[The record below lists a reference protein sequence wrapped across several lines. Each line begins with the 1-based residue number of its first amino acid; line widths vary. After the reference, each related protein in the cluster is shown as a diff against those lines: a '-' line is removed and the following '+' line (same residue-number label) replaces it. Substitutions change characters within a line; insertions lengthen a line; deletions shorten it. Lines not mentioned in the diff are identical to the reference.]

1 VAKSVYGSGLISAK
15 GDADQPSI
23 KCRSA
28 LDAASAASFHP
39 VKALM
44 NTGLRSRGF
53 DNHCTE
59 AGVAITVCTLSEQ
72 ARGRELRDPD
82 EPAGLQ

>member
-39 VKALM
+39 VNALT

-53 DNHCTE
+53 DNHCTDVD
-59 AGVAITVCTLSEQ
+59 VAIAVCTLSEQ
-72 ARGRELRDPD
+72 AHGREPRDCD
-82 EPAGLQ
+82 EPVGVQ